1 VNSDR
6 YARTSTDAADVLRG
20 HGAIRVQSRRKPL
33 SSPISENSSNPPLDG
48 DTPNRGEGERRET
61 DRRLQP
67 TRPWIGMLGP
77 LRRARHG
84 RRTSDHS
91 GYVDR
96 YSRRDVALILTIFV
110 LNVGDAFFTMLWLD
124 RGGQEANPVMDFF
137 LDIGPGAFLIQK
149 CIVVGIWLVALLVH
163 KNFRFARIG
172 LYISLVAYA
181 ALMLVHFGIIA
192 FAIDPPNPNG
202 RVKSMTLLE
211 SEMPRKGERLEIRA
225 FSHKVD
231 PSGAE

>member
-1 VNSDR
+1 
-6 YARTSTDAADVLRG
+6 LG
-20 HGAIRVQSRRKPL
+20 
-33 SSPISENSSNPPLDG
+33 SPGSENSPTALLDG
-48 DTPNRGEGERRET
+48 DASEWSVDERRDT
-61 DRRLQP
+61 NRRLQP

-84 RRTSDHS
+84 RRRSDHS

-110 LNVGDAFFTMLWLD
+110 MNVGDAFFTMLWLD

-149 CIVVGIWLVALLVH
+149 CVVVGIWLVALLVH

-172 LYISLVAYA
+172 LYISFVAYA
-181 ALMLVHFGIIA
+181 VLMLIHFGIIA
-192 FAIDPPNPNG
+192 FAIDPPNPHG
-202 RVKSMTLLE
+202 RVKSMTIIEGEL
-211 SEMPRKGERLEIRA
+211 PARGERLEIPA
-225 FSHKVD
+225 FSRRVD
-231 PSGAE
+231 RPGAE